1 MSTIEATVHD
11 SLQAERQ
18 ILAGIEW
25 SEAEHLASWLDVP
38 MKRLA
43 QILQIPPAT
52 MQRRK
57 ESGRF
62 SVEESERVVRIAR
75 LWFLANQT
83 VGGPAGARSWL
94 TRGQFGL
101 GGRMPLDV
109 ARLEVGARSIETLLH
124 RIRYN
129 VLT

>member
-1 MSTIEATVHD
+1 
-11 SLQAERQ
+11 
-18 ILAGIEW
+18 
-25 SEAEHLASWLDVP
+25 

-43 QILQIPPAT
+43 EILQIPPAT

>member
-1 MSTIEATVHD
+1 
-11 SLQAERQ
+11 
-18 ILAGIEW
+18 
-25 SEAEHLASWLDVP
+25 

-43 QILQIPPAT
+43 EILQIPPAT

-83 VGGPAGARSWL
+83 VGGPTGARSWL